1 MGTQTPGEG
10 YLGELEATKST
21 VTVNK
26 EEEKVPLS
34 NLLME
39 TEFINR
45 LCFTQ
50 SQLLALNCYKKF
62 TI

>member
-1 MGTQTPGEG
+1 MGTLTPGEG

-26 EEEKVPLS
+26 EEEKVQLS
-34 NLLME
+34 NLME

>member
-26 EEEKVPLS
+26 EEEKVQLS
-34 NLLME
+34 NLME

-50 SQLLALNCYKKF
+50 SQLLSLNCYKKF